1 MKTSPKCLFSISE
14 LAQYQKVIPIKLVK
28 EILALEYIDIAE
40 LQSEHWDDYD
50 ETETT
55 RSSQWTPVS
64 NILTWLDCYAP
75 LVSVL
80 CSAHS
85 EKFDQFMTYQKSII
99 SAHRR
104 YTGDVWVIYDSS
116 YCCQAANMTS
126 LDWGLMD
133 GYL

>member
-64 NILTWLDCYAP
+64 NIPTWLDCYAP

-85 EKFDQFMTYQKSII
+85 EKFGQSII
-99 SAHRR
+99 NAHRR

-116 YCCQAANMTS
+116 YHCQAANMTS
-126 LDWGLMD
+126 LD
-133 GYL
+133 